1 MRRKQEATVSRQAKR
16 YLSLVVIFAVS
27 GYLIWRGDDW
37 HIGTTPAHYVG
48 YLIAAIGVAGLL
60 GLNIWWGGLLDKR
73 RDADP
78 AGKIPRAGLIVM
90 AIGVVAGS
98 ISSVFL
104 FVPIEGT
111 DDVKVGKYRITANF
125 PCRPKRHKQVVGK
138 TDMGDEVTQTMLVCS
153 QGDVTYSVSAV
164 EYPEQTLKT
173 LPADVWAK
181 NTLDGVRSQPNNTLK
196 SSSQLSYQNFPAIRM
211 HALDSSEPPV
221 DRTRLSVLTDA
232 GIIMIGVSWPSGS
245 PEPSRATSFTSS
257 LSIGEK

>member
-1 MRRKQEATVSRQAKR
+1 MSRQATR
-16 YLSLVVIFAVS
+16 YLCLVVIFAVS

-60 GLNIWWGGLLDKR
+60 GLNIWWGGPLDKR

-98 ISSVFL
+98 ISSVIL
-104 FVPIEGT
+104 FVPIEGV
-111 DDVKVGKYRITANF
+111 DDMKIGKYRITANF
-125 PCRPKRHKQVVGK
+125 PCRPKPHKQVVGK

-153 QGDVTYSVSAV
+153 QGDVIYTLSAIEYS
-164 EYPEQTLKT
+164 EQTLKT

-181 NTLDGVRSQPNNTLK
+181 GILDGVRSQPHNTLK

-211 HALDSSEPPV
+211 HALDSGEPPI

-232 GIIMIGVSWPSGS
+232 GIIMIGVSWPSAS
-245 PEPSRATSFTSS
+245 PEPSRATTFTSS
-257 LSIGEK
+257 LSISEK

>member
-1 MRRKQEATVSRQAKR
+1 MSRQATR
-16 YLSLVVIFAVS
+16 YLCLVVIFAVS
-27 GYLIWRGDDW
+27 GYLIWRGDEW

-60 GLNIWWGGLLDKR
+60 GLNIWWGGPLDKR

-98 ISSVFL
+98 LSSVIL
-104 FVPIEGT
+104 FVPIEGA
-111 DDVKVGKYRITANF
+111 DDVKIGKYRITANF

-164 EYPEQTLKT
+164 EYPEQAIKSM
-173 LPADVWAK
+173 PADAWLDRG
-181 NTLDGVRSQPNNTLK
+181 LDGLRSQPQYTLK
-196 SSSQLSYQNFPAIRM
+196 SSTRQAHQTFPAILT
-211 HALDSSEPPV
+211 HFLDSREPPI
-221 DRTRLSVLTDA
+221 DLARLSVLTDA
-232 GIIMIGVSWPSGS
+232 GMITFGVSWSSGS
-245 PEPSRATSFTSS
+245 PEPSPATSFTSS
-257 LSIGEK
+257 LSISEK

>member
-1 MRRKQEATVSRQAKR
+1 
-16 YLSLVVIFAVS
+16 LVVIFAVS

-37 HIGTTPAHYVG
+37 HIGTTPAHHVG

-90 AIGVVAGS
+90 AIGVVAAS
-98 ISSVFL
+98 ISSVIL
-104 FVPIEGT
+104 FVPIEGG
-111 DDVKVGKYRITANF
+111 DNVKIGKYRITANF
-125 PCRPKRHKQVVGK
+125 PCRPKRHKQVIGK

-153 QGDVTYSVSAV
+153 LGDITYSVSAV
-164 EYPEQTLKT
+164 EYPEQAIKSLA
-173 LPADVWAK
+173 ADAWAK
-181 NTLDGVRSQPNNTLK
+181 ATLDGVRSQPHSTLR

-211 HALDSSEPPV
+211 HVLDPKEPPI
-221 DRTRLSVLTDA
+221 DLARLSVLTDA
-232 GIIMIGVSWPSGS
+232 GVIMIGVSWPSGS

-257 LSIGEK
+257 LSVGEK